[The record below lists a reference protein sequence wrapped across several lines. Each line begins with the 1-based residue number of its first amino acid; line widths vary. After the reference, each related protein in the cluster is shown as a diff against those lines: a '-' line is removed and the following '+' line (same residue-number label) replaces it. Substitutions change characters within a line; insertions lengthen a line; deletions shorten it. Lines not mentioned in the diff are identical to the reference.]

1 MKKNVSEAGMKVFGS
16 GWSWLCVDAAG
27 KLLVTSTANQ
37 DNPLMGAVSKA
48 PMCTP
53 ILGIDVWEHA

>member
-1 MKKNVSEAGMKVFGS
+1 MKVFGS